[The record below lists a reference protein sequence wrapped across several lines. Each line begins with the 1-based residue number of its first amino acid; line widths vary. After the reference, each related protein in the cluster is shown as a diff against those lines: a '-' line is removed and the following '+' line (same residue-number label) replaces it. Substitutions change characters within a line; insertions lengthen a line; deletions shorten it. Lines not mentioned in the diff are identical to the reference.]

1 MRERVALGREPPS
14 LPPTNP
20 NPNPDPD
27 PDPNPNQRVGSAC
40 LWTEYVRNESALL
53 LRAFPRAVAIADAL
67 WVGRH
72 KRASWAQF
80 RRALPVTED
89 DALAHAHA
97 DAHADA
103 DTMGEA
109 TVVEAA
115 AEREAEAEAAEAA
128 EASEGAPCVST
139 SLKSYLEGPYHP
151 HRAADGDV
159 ESFWWAEG

>member
-1 MRERVALGREPPS
+1 M
-14 LPPTNP
+14 
-20 NPNPDPD
+20 
-27 PDPNPNQRVGSAC
+27 
-40 LWTEYVRNESALL
+40 RNESALF

-80 RRALPVTED
+80 RRALPVTD
-89 DALAHAHA
+89 
-97 DAHADA
+97 ADA
-103 DTMGEA
+103 DADADADMAGEE
-109 TVVEAA
+109 TVAEAA
-115 AEREAEAEAAEAA
+115 AEAETEREAEVEAAEAA
-128 EASEGAPCVST
+128 EASDGAPCVST

>member
-1 MRERVALGREPPS
+1 M
-14 LPPTNP
+14 
-20 NPNPDPD
+20 
-27 PDPNPNQRVGSAC
+27 
-40 LWTEYVRNESALL
+40 RNESALL

-89 DALAHAHA
+89 DAHAHAHADAHADAHAHAHAHA

-103 DTMGEA
+103 DTMGEE

-115 AEREAEAEAAEAA
+115 AEREAEVEAAEAA

-159 ESFWWAEG
+159 ESFWWAEGQP

>member
-1 MRERVALGREPPS
+1 M
-14 LPPTNP
+14 
-20 NPNPDPD
+20 
-27 PDPNPNQRVGSAC
+27 
-40 LWTEYVRNESALL
+40 RNESALL

-89 DALAHAHA
+89 DAHAHAHAHAHA

-103 DTMGEA
+103 DTMGEE

-115 AEREAEAEAAEAA
+115 AEREAEVEAAEAA

-159 ESFWWAEG
+159 ESFWWAEGQP